1 MSTVAASPTSLAWR
15 RRRESLGRTW
25 AEFRRHRSGIFGL
38 VVLALFVA
46 VALLA
51 PVIASSRGLDVT
63 TAPGKPLEHPS
74 SQFWLGTD
82 QNGRSI
88 LTLLI
93 WGSRVSLFV
102 GLLATLISMVLGTVV
117 GLAGGHFHG
126 FAGAALFRF
135 TEWFLVIPFLPL
147 AIVLASLLG
156 PSLFNTALVI
166 GVTGWPSTALLI
178 RAQTLTVESRPFVE
192 RSKVLGAGHWH
203 QMSKQ
208 VLPNVMP
215 MVMANTTLTVAIA
228 ILTETTLSFLGLGG
242 SDRISWGEILDQA
255 FQLGSITN
263 GLWWFFI
270 PPGLCV
276 ITVVLAFTLVGRAL
290 EDIFNPRLRDR

>member
-1 MSTVAASPTSLAWR
+1 M
-15 RRRESLGRTW
+15 
-25 AEFRRHRSGIFGL
+25 FGL
-38 VVLALFVA
+38 CVLVLFVL

-51 PVIASSRGLDVT
+51 PVLASSQGLALT
-63 TAPGKPLEHPS
+63 TAPGRPLEHPS

-102 GLLATLISMVLGTVV
+102 GLLATFISMVLGTLA
-117 GLAGGHFHG
+117 GLASGHFRG
-126 FAGAALFRF
+126 WFGAAVFRV

-156 PSLFNTALVI
+156 PSLLNTSIVI

-178 RAQTLTVESRPFVE
+178 RAQTLTVESRPYVE
-192 RSKVLGAGHWH
+192 RAKVLGAGHWH
-203 QMSKQ
+203 QMSRQ

-215 MVMANTTLTVAIA
+215 MVMANTTLTVAIS

-242 SDRISWGEILDQA
+242 SDRVSWGEILDQA
-255 FQLGSITN
+255 FQLGAITN
-263 GLWWFFI
+263 NLWWYFI
-270 PPGLCV
+270 PPGVCV
-276 ITVVLAFTLVGRAL
+276 IVVVLAFTLVGRAL
-290 EDIFNPRLRDR
+290 EDIFNPRLRER